1 MAPDIG
7 AGSGALIESSAQVGR
22 GRNQRPPTPLGA
34 LSLHGSRGGTVAGSP
49 HRTEAQGGVGGL
61 GGGGRTRWGTGKMAG
76 DGWFYQVFW
85 AWKMMKAGVLTRR
98 NATDLGL
105 KFLISWGT
113 ALTYKHSTPTQHFEW
128 ELPAKDSGMHP
139 QMFHAISGGWLN

>member
-1 MAPDIG
+1 
-7 AGSGALIESSAQVGR
+7 
-22 GRNQRPPTPLGA
+22 
-34 LSLHGSRGGTVAGSP
+34 
-49 HRTEAQGGVGGL
+49 
-61 GGGGRTRWGTGKMAG
+61 
-76 DGWFYQVFW
+76 
-85 AWKMMKAGVLTRR
+85 MMKAGVLTRR

-139 QMFHAISGGWLN
+139 LGVDLISPQSAFSKLKTA